1 MSETQTVLAEIEIW
15 HSRPFTPTRRLSLGN
30 LILPTDHAP
39 GLGGI
44 LLGGVV
50 SAHFGEIDEDLVKLI
65 NDSNK
70 FVSREEMTSDNQ
82 LMAGFG
88 RAIWFQ
94 ATYQDKTKVLP
105 IKKAYVVQKIK
116 RHL

>member
-1 MSETQTVLAEIEIW
+1 M
-15 HSRPFTPTRRLSLGN
+15 RLINMRLT
-30 LILPTDHAP
+30 I
-39 GLGGI
+39 
-44 LLGGVV
+44 
-50 SAHFGEIDEDLVKLI
+50 EIDEDLVKLI

-94 ATYQDKTKVLP
+94 ATHQDKTKVLP

>member
-1 MSETQTVLAEIEIW
+1 MK
-15 HSRPFTPTRRLSLGN
+15 SLK
-30 LILPTDHAP
+30 LTLTI
-39 GLGGI
+39 
-44 LLGGVV
+44 
-50 SAHFGEIDEDLVKLI
+50 EIDEDLVKLI

-70 FVSREEMTSDNQ
+70 FLSREEMASDNQ

-94 ATYQDKTKVLP
+94 ATHQDNTKVLP

>member
-1 MSETQTVLAEIEIW
+1 MKLTI
-15 HSRPFTPTRRLSLGN
+15 
-30 LILPTDHAP
+30 
-39 GLGGI
+39 
-44 LLGGVV
+44 
-50 SAHFGEIDEDLVKLI
+50 EIDEDLVKLI

-94 ATYQDKTKVLP
+94 ATYQDKTKVLQ

>member
-1 MSETQTVLAEIEIW
+1 MNQITIEIEK
-15 HSRPFTPTRRLSLGN
+15 
-30 LILPTDHAP
+30 
-39 GLGGI
+39 
-44 LLGGVV
+44 
-50 SAHFGEIDEDLVKLI
+50 DLVELI

-70 FVSREEMTSDNQ
+70 FTTREEMASDNQ

-94 ATYQDKTKVLP
+94 ATHQDKTKVLP